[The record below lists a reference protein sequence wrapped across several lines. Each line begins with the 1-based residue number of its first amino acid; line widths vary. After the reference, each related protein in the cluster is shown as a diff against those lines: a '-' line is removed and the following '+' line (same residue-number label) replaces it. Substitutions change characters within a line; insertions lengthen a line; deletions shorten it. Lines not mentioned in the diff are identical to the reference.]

1 MDQIQGILIMIL
13 LAYILGLISGVS
25 LTRPPSPPRY

>member
-1 MDQIQGILIMIL
+1 MDQIQGILIMML